1 MARKVITI
9 LSDDL
14 DGSEAN
20 ETISFALDGTEYEI
34 DLNETNAAE
43 LRNALSRFTDAARKT
58 SSGRGRSTAR
68 KSSGSGVDTKSVR
81 LWAIENGFQVNTRG
95 RIQADIM
102 EKYQAAH

>member
-1 MARKVITI
+1 MARKTVVI

-20 ETISFALDGTEYEI
+20 ETIQFALDGTEYEI
-34 DLNETNAAE
+34 DLNESNAAE

-58 SSGRGRSTAR
+58 SGGRARPAGR
-68 KSSGSGVDTKSVR
+68 KSSGNGVDTKAVR
-81 LWAIENGFQVNTRG
+81 LWAIDNGFKINTRG
-95 RIQADIM
+95 RIQSDIM

>member
-14 DGSEAN
+14 DGSEAVG
-20 ETISFALDGTEYEI
+20 TITFALDGTEYEI

-43 LRNALSRFTDAARKT
+43 LRNALSRFTDVARKT
-58 SSGRGRSTAR
+58 SSGRGRPAR

-95 RIQADIM
+95 RIQSDIIK
-102 EKYQAAH
+102 KYQAAH

>member
-1 MARKVITI
+1 MARKVITV

-14 DGSEAN
+14 DGSEAT

-34 DLNETNAAE
+34 DLNEAHANE
-43 LRNALSRFTDAARKT
+43 LRETLARFTEVARKT
-58 SSGRGRSTAR
+58 SSGRGRPAGR
-68 KSSGSGVDTKSVR
+68 KSSGSGVDTRAVR
-81 LWAIENGFQVNTRG
+81 LWAIDNGFQVNSRG

>member
-1 MARKVITI
+1 MARKTIVI

-20 ETISFALDGTEYEI
+20 ETIQFALDGTEYEI
-34 DLNETNAAE
+34 DLNESNAAE
-43 LRNALSRFTDAARKT
+43 LRNAFSPFTDVARKA
-58 SSGRGRSTAR
+58 SSGRGRSAR
-68 KSSGSGVDTKSVR
+68 KSSATGVDSKTVR

-95 RIQADIM
+95 RIQSDIV